1 MKQTLFYG
9 FTLLFAFMQATPTEE
24 YILSYPLFDVRKNI
38 VTINHN
44 TSFEKTNISMTQDDA
59 LLYVYDNDTSRL
71 FCHGEYIDMTTE
83 VVWGTYTDTIM
94 PKKIGRI
101 TIGHTDFIFY
111 TTKECKKPKDVWYV
125 NIEMDIYDNY
135 ILKGSIRVHRSSDFE
150 DRINSLINIS
160 ENILFIGASNYQEKV
175 REYSLIKLSENAPYI
190 NIVKHIKN
198 NIYIENLP
206 KTLKELDWT
215 AEFGL

>member
-1 MKQTLFYG
+1 
-9 FTLLFAFMQATPTEE
+9 
-24 YILSYPLFDVRKNI
+24 
-38 VTINHN
+38 
-44 TSFEKTNISMTQDDA
+44 
-59 LLYVYDNDTSRL
+59 
-71 FCHGEYIDMTTE
+71 
-83 VVWGTYTDTIM
+83 M

-111 TTKECKKPKDVWYV
+111 TTMEGKNPKDVWYV

-135 ILKGSIRVHRSSDFE
+135 ILKGSIRVHRSHEYESE
-150 DRINSLINIS
+150 IISLINIS

-190 NIVKHIKN
+190 NIVKHVKN
-198 NIYIENLP
+198 NIYIEDLP
-206 KTLKELDWT
+206 KILKNLEWT